1 MVVTIATLT
10 AIASVGALYLWE
22 AHQVRIDRRNSHTIE
37 PIRSG
42 THPEFARLG
51 EQDWYDCAL
60 TSTEW
65 SR

>member
-1 MVVTIATLT
+1 MIVTIATLT

-22 AHQVRIDRRNSHTIE
+22 AHQVRNDRRLNRHIE
-37 PIRSG
+37 PIRCG
-42 THPEFARLG
+42 THPEFARLD

-65 SR
+65 AR